1 MLLGA
6 AMLASAAPE
15 ATVMPVMAESAA
27 AAVDDNFENYAD
39 KNEMLANYEVEN
51 SGNLVLERQ
60 TEENRALWFRQTSGS
75 TINLKKTW
83 QAMTGGFVV
92 ISTSFHQSMITET
105 RLQQVWSYGEN
116 KRPYVLFTY
125 KENDL
130 RGNISLSYGE
140 NGETKSV
147 KICEYAAN
155 KWYKISTVLDIS
167 KKLVYVF
174 VDGQLINPSGFGF
187 YQDAT
192 AVDGMN
198 IQTNNSDAKGRMF
211 LDNIYA
217 DCFKSFEAA
226 AAAVSAHAIANDI
239 PGTALSAAKK
249 SGFAQNTAGCL
260 ATLRTQ
266 DSAEALAELNSYI
279 DSAIPSAT
287 KVLFN
292 ADFWKLSA
300 GQSPSNASSYKAL
313 SGCVMV
319 SENGEM
325 YAKLTNTGSRARILK
340 ELSTAETAEN
350 MAVTFSF
357 MQKTKSAIDAVARAT
372 DVNGS
377 MQSAYAITS
386 DGTSLYLTGGN
397 NSQVEIVENYLADHP
412 YDIKVDI
419 DYLNQSVSCCV
430 DSQYAGSVPFGADYK
445 GAKAAVARV
454 FDSFNNNR
462 GEYYIGNIVVTSD
475 NLESPD
481 CYISGILFR
490 DAEGNEYSKPVVGGT
505 FEKAYAVKNN
515 SDGKTV
521 VYNAV
526 YSGGS
531 LIGVTSRDISGEPEG
546 QNIEMD
552 VNIRLPES
560 DDILVKQFIWDGT
573 TSPKASNTVRSA
585 GADGTTVYIVG
596 DSTVATYDYA
606 TYYPQTG
613 WGQMLE
619 NYLNGATVKNFAIPG
634 SSLKQMYKQG
644 VFDNVIAQGRPGDFL
659 LIQFGHNDSKI
670 TYAEYSDIFAGYRA
684 YLKYYAERARAK
696 GMIPIFVTSPV
707 RRRNNI
713 FGGESSLVSYAA
725 AVKSVGRALNIP
737 VIDLFTKS
745 SELVSCLDSEEAD
758 SSKKLFLF
766 VDAND
771 SRYFGDGSA
780 YTSSVYNKDGKTED
794 NTHFCAYGA
803 DVLAG
808 IVAEGIENCGYEI
821 ASRVDEVKHIP
832 TEQ

>member
-1 MLLGA
+1 M
-6 AMLASAAPE
+6 
-15 ATVMPVMAESAA
+15 
-27 AAVDDNFENYAD
+27 
-39 KNEMLANYEVEN
+39 
-51 SGNLVLERQ
+51 
-60 TEENRALWFRQTSGS
+60 
-75 TINLKKTW
+75 
-83 QAMTGGFVV
+83 
-92 ISTSFHQSMITET
+92 
-105 RLQQVWSYGEN
+105 
-116 KRPYVLFTY
+116 
-125 KENDL
+125 
-130 RGNISLSYGE
+130 
-140 NGETKSV
+140 
-147 KICEYAAN
+147 
-155 KWYKISTVLDIS
+155 
-167 KKLVYVF
+167 
-174 VDGQLINPSGFGF
+174 
-187 YQDAT
+187 
-192 AVDGMN
+192 
-198 IQTNNSDAKGRMF
+198 
-211 LDNIYA
+211 
-217 DCFKSFEAA
+217 
-226 AAAVSAHAIANDI
+226 
-239 PGTALSAAKK
+239 
-249 SGFAQNTAGCL
+249 
-260 ATLRTQ
+260 
-266 DSAEALAELNSYI
+266 
-279 DSAIPSAT
+279 
-287 KVLFN
+287 
-292 ADFWKLSA
+292 
-300 GQSPSNASSYKAL
+300 
-313 SGCVMV
+313 
-319 SENGEM
+319 
-325 YAKLTNTGSRARILK
+325 
-340 ELSTAETAEN
+340 
-350 MAVTFSF
+350 
-357 MQKTKSAIDAVARAT
+357 
-372 DVNGS
+372 
-377 MQSAYAITS
+377 
-386 DGTSLYLTGGN
+386 
-397 NSQVEIVENYLADHP
+397 
-412 YDIKVDI
+412 
-419 DYLNQSVSCCV
+419 
-430 DSQYAGSVPFGADYK
+430 
-445 GAKAAVARV
+445 

-659 LIQFGHNDSKI
+659 LIQFGHNDSKF

-794 NTHFCAYGA
+794 NTHFCAIRRRCFGGNQLRKELKTA
-803 DVLAG
+803 DMRLRHALTRLSIFRQNNNILSG
-808 IVAEGIENCGYEI
+808 KAILLCPI
-821 ASRVDEVKHIP
+821 SQKM
-832 TEQ
+832 